1 MKQGPMSIFKDF
13 SMLSVNAGFTTVLV
27 GFASSVVVVYQAA
40 TTLGASEAQISSWI
54 LALCLGMGIPGIVL
68 SIYYRM
74 PVVTAWSTSGAAVIF
89 TSATGMSLEN
99 AVGAFIVCALF
110 TMLFGFTGWFE
121 RLIKRIPASIASGM
135 LAGILLRFGLDVFN
149 SMNTSTALVTSM
161 LLVYLISKRT
171 ISRYAVLLPLL
182 VGLCITVWNGS
193 TDMSTV
199 DLELSLPVFVY
210 PEFSLNAI
218 LSLGVPLFFVTMA
231 SQNVPGYTVV
241 KNAGFDLP
249 LSPVVGWIGFT
260 TLLLAPFGAFAL
272 NLATLTAAICLGEE
286 AHKEKSK
293 RYTAGIAAGVF
304 YVIVGIFGATVGALL
319 TVLPKELVLGIA
331 GIALFSTTANSL
343 ATSMEKESD
352 RDVAVITFLTTASSL
367 TLFNFG
373 GAFWGLV
380 IGVLSSL
387 ILRMDLGFLFGKGGL
402 KNRAAKDNK

>member
-1 MKQGPMSIFKDF
+1 MKQGQMSIFRDF
-13 SMLSVNAGFTTVLV
+13 STLSINAGFTTVLV

-54 LALCLGMGIPGIVL
+54 WALGLGMGIPGIFL

-89 TSATGMSLEN
+89 TSAIDMSLED
-99 AVGAFIVCALF
+99 AVGAFIICALF

-149 SMNTSTALVTSM
+149 SMNTSTVLVASM
-161 LLVYLISKRT
+161 LSVYLVSKRY

-182 VGLCITVWNGS
+182 VGICITVWNGS
-193 TDMSTV
+193 TDMSTI

-286 AHKEKSK
+286 AHKDKSK

-304 YVIVGIFGATVGALL
+304 YVLVGIFGATVGALL
-319 TVLPKELVLGIA
+319 TVLPNELVLGIA

-343 ATSMEKESD
+343 AASMEQESD
-352 RDVAVITFLTTASSL
+352 RDVAIITFLATASSL

-380 IGVLSSL
+380 IGVLSSA
-387 ILRMDLGFLFGKGGL
+387 ILRLDLDFLFGSKDL
-402 KNRAAKDNK
+402 KEKAVKDNK